1 MDYLYQD
8 GHLPSFARTCKG
20 RVGISIAVLDG
31 HDVVVPPIA
40 IAVLELREMQMRRHV
55 EIVARIQRRRGR
67 RHHYHEVHERQA
79 ERLHLNA
86 DKRSTLLKRVGAPLG
101 ATEAACCSFIS
112 RLLLYGCRKHHR
124 KASKLVAS
132 PGMEKRRV
140 RLYSNN
146 SKIVASRLVVLRF
159 VSWRNYIENLHSKLK
174 I

>member
-40 IAVLELREMQMRRHV
+40 IAVLELREMQLRCHV
-55 EIVARIQRRRGR
+55 ENVARIRRRRGR
-67 RHHYHEVHERQA
+67 RHHYHERQA

-112 RLLLYGCRKHHR
+112 RLLLTPPKGFEPRGGLLSAR
-124 KASKLVAS
+124 
-132 PGMEKRRV
+132 MEKRRV
-140 RLYSNN
+140 
-146 SKIVASRLVVLRF
+146 
-159 VSWRNYIENLHSKLK
+159 E
-174 I
+174 